1 MYTKVSAVINEKN
14 TETLIRDG
22 MRVSDAN
29 GGIMGTLAF
38 VYHQK
43 NGNYYLNIVKRLL
56 LPNPGIGK
64 LGDGIE
70 AWLAIPVHY
79 DGPKKLVPRGQCL
92 DKKYEKIR
100 ADLMRT
106 MRNWLL
112 FAQLPDLETCSPDN
126 LRLGAGYK
134 KDQHDLV
141 RIRHIAL
148 QLDQL
153 KRGPCSGVFYPP
165 PSSDN
170 PAPSLRPLEECQSK
184 LVEMHEAFSAYDGL
198 VAALLGKTPMNTF
211 AKEGENMALVAQ
223 VYPVRKHT

>member
-1 MYTKVSAVINEKN
+1 
-14 TETLIRDG
+14 
-22 MRVSDAN
+22 
-29 GGIMGTLAF
+29 MGEN
-38 VYHQK
+38 H
-43 NGNYYLNIVKRLL
+43 GNYYLNIVKRLL

-64 LGDGIE
+64 LGDDIE
-70 AWLAIPVHY
+70 AWLATPVHY
-79 DGPKKLVPRGQCL
+79 DGQKKLVPRGQCL

-165 PSSDN
+165 PNADN
-170 PAPSLRPLEECQSK
+170 PAPSLRPLGECQRK
-184 LVEMHEAFSAYDGL
+184 LVEMHEAAIFCLRWTRRCAPRQDTNEHIR
-198 VAALLGKTPMNTF
+198 KRR
-211 AKEGENMALVAQ
+211 
-223 VYPVRKHT
+223 RKHGIGSSGIQSVNIHDVIIHELTWQFF